1 MDTPFRVKISKNQLE
16 AYIELQEQLD
26 EDFTISVGELE
37 AFLKEHQVVFGI
49 IHTKLQEIAI
59 EPSNIEY
66 PFLIAEG
73 IPPQHGEDAYLT
85 VEFKKEE
92 TKQKEKV
99 NFREVLDIPSIK
111 SGEVMASAIP
121 QTFGINGTAVTG
133 KVLPAHDGKPL
144 KVKPGKNVI
153 QNGNQFIATID
164 GEVSITHKAITVNP
178 VFEVRGDLDLKT
190 GNVNFVGNV
199 VIHGNVPTG
208 YEVVAGGDI
217 KVYGLVEGAQLVA
230 RGNILISGG
239 IAGGNRGNVVAGGS
253 IQANFLNQAA
263 IRAGQDVI
271 IHTSSLHSNVEA
283 KGAIYC
289 KNGHVIGG
297 TLRSGKDIYV
307 KELGNDLYTKTGLAV
322 GYDPSIDKKELSLK
336 EEAEQISE
344 NVKKLELIE
353 NKILVSLKQKGQV
366 TEQEKELL
374 LKQRA
379 TKTQLEKQLES
390 TLRKLEVIEF
400 EKSDRSNFSIFV
412 YDKVHPNT
420 SLHFGKYSRLVHT
433 THSYVRFYIRNSEIV
448 FDPI

>member
-16 AYIELQEQLD
+16 AHIELHEHHD
-26 EDFTISVGELE
+26 EDLTISIGELE
-37 AFLKEHQVVFGI
+37 NFLKEHQVVFGI
-49 IHTKLQEIAI
+49 IQTKLQEIAI
-59 EPSNIEY
+59 DPTNIEY
-66 PFLIAEG
+66 PLLIAEG
-73 IPPQHGEDAYLT
+73 TPPQHGEDAYLT

-99 NFREVLDIPSIK
+99 NFREVLDIPSVK
-111 SGEVMASAIP
+111 TGEVLASAVTE
-121 QTFGINGTAVTG
+121 TFGVNGTAVTG
-133 KVLPAHDGKPL
+133 KVIPARDGKPL

-153 QNGNQFIATID
+153 QNGSQFISTID
-164 GEVSITHKAITVNP
+164 GQVSITHKSITVNP

-199 VIHGNVPTG
+199 VIRGNVPTG

-271 IHTSSLHSNVEA
+271 IHTSSLHSSIEA

-289 KNGHVIGG
+289 KNGHIIGG
-297 TLRSGKDIYV
+297 TLLAGKDIYV

-336 EEAEQISE
+336 EESEQISE

-353 NKILVSLKQKGQV
+353 NKILATLKQKGQV

-379 TKTQLEKQLES
+379 TKTQLEKQL
-390 TLRKLEVIEF
+390 RNIHWQLEEIEL

-420 SLHFGKYSRLVHT
+420 SLNFGKYSRLVQT

-448 FDPI
+448 FEPI

>member
-16 AYIELQEQLD
+16 AYIELHEQQD
-26 EDFTISVGELE
+26 EDLTISLGELE
-37 AFLKEHQVVFGI
+37 DFLKENQVVFGI
-49 IHTKLQEIAI
+49 IQTKLQEIAI
-59 EPSNIEY
+59 DPMNIDY
-66 PFLIAEG
+66 PLLVAEG
-73 IPPQHGEDAYLT
+73 VPPQHGEDAYLT
-85 VEFKKEE
+85 VEYKKEE
-92 TKQKEKV
+92 IKQKEKV
-99 NFREVLDIPSIK
+99 NFREVLDIPSVK
-111 SGEVMASAIP
+111 SGEVLASVNK
-121 QTFGINGTAVTG
+121 QTSGVSGTAVTG
-133 KVLPAHDGKPL
+133 KVIPARDGKPL

-164 GEVSITHKAITVNP
+164 GQVSITHKSITVNP
-178 VFEVRGDLDLKT
+178 VFEVKGDLDLKT

-199 VIHGNVPTG
+199 IINGNVPTG

-253 IQANFLNQAA
+253 IQSNFLNQAA
-263 IRAGQDVI
+263 VRAGQDVI
-271 IHTSSLHSNVEA
+271 IHTSSLHSNIEA

-289 KNGHVIGG
+289 KNGHIIGG
-297 TLRSGKDIYV
+297 TLRSGKDIHV
-307 KELGNDLYTKTGLAV
+307 RELGNDLYTKTGLSV

-353 NKILVSLKQKGQV
+353 NKIMTSLKQKGQA

-379 TKTQLEKQLES
+379 TKNQLEEQLES
-390 TLRKLEVIEF
+390 IHRQLEVIEL

-420 SLHFGKYSRLVHT
+420 SLNFGKYSRMVQT

-448 FDPI
+448 FEPI